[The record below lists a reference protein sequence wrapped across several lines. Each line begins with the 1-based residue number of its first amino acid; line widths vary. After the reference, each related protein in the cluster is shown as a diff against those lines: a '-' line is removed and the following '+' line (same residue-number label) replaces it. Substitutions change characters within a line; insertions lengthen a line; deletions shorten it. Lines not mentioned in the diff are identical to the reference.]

1 MMRDI
6 QLDPLL
12 LLDDE
17 IIAELREVMEEEF
30 ADLIS
35 AFLNDLPVQL
45 DSLQVAITAGV
56 AADVY
61 QIAHKLKSS
70 CGSIGAAQL
79 AERVRQLEQAGRQNA
94 LDGTAA
100 LLAETRSVTQA
111 TTVRLTA
118 EVGRAG

>member
-1 MMRDI
+1 
-6 QLDPLL
+6 
-12 LLDDE
+12 
-17 IIAELREVMEEEF
+17 
-30 ADLIS
+30 LIS

-100 LLAETRSVTQA
+100 LLAETRSVAQA

>member
-70 CGSIGAAQL
+70 WGSIGAAQL

-100 LLAETRSVTQA
+100 LLAETRSVAQA